1 MRLVREMRFDGKVA
15 VVTGASRGIG
25 KAIALAL
32 AEEGCNV
39 VVNYEKNRDKAYEVI
54 EAIKNTKGRA
64 IAIRCN
70 VSNRNEVETMFKT
83 TIDEFGKVDILVNNA
98 GIAVEAP
105 LLETTDD
112 IWDSTMN
119 VNLKG
124 VFLCTQVAARYMVQ
138 KKYGKIVNISSNSG
152 FGVAV
157 WGETPYAASK
167 AGAIQLTKN
176 AAFELGQY
184 GINVNCVAPGAVDT
198 DMLKGK
204 LTDQQYRELINTKK
218 TMSSL
223 GILGKP
229 EDIAN
234 TVLFFASDE
243 SRFITGKILLVDGG
257 RRDFI

>member
-1 MRLVREMRFDGKVA
+1 M
-15 VVTGASRGIG
+15 
-25 KAIALAL
+25 
-32 AEEGCNV
+32 
-39 VVNYEKNRDKAYEVI
+39 
-54 EAIKNTKGRA
+54 GRNS
-64 IAIRCN
+64 IR
-70 VSNRNEVETMFKT
+70 R
-83 TIDEFGKVDILVNNA
+83 
-98 GIAVEAP
+98 
-105 LLETTDD
+105 
-112 IWDSTMN
+112 
-119 VNLKG
+119 
-124 VFLCTQVAARYMVQ
+124 
-138 KKYGKIVNISSNSG
+138 
-152 FGVAV
+152 
-157 WGETPYAASK
+157 SK